1 MYVGDGETCGNS
13 KRPHNDMKTTLIPTL
28 RYQDCVK
35 AIEWLCAT
43 FGFEEHLVV
52 PNEIGGITHAQLVCG
67 TAMIMLGDGHRD
79 ADDPVGR
86 LNKSPLQL
94 DGCNTA
100 GIYMIV
106 EDVDAHY
113 EKARTAGAEI
123 VLDIVDQD
131 YGGREYTCKDLEG
144 HLWSFGS
151 YDPWE

>member
-1 MYVGDGETCGNS
+1 VYVGDGETCGNS
-13 KRPHNDMKTTLIPTL
+13 KRPHNDMKTTIIPTL

-131 YGGREYTCKDLEG
+131 YGGREYSCKDLEG

-151 YDPWE
+151 YDPW

>member
-13 KRPHNDMKTTLIPTL
+13 KRPHNDMKTTIIPTL

-131 YGGREYTCKDLEG
+131 YGGREYSCKDLEG

-151 YDPWE
+151 YDPW

>member
-13 KRPHNDMKTTLIPTL
+13 KRPHNDMKTTIVPTL
-28 RYQDCVK
+28 QYQDCVK
-35 AIEWLCAT
+35 AIDWLCAT

-131 YGGREYTCKDLEG
+131 YGGREYSCKDLEG

-151 YDPWE
+151 YDPW

>member
-79 ADDPVGR
+79 ADDPLGR
-86 LNKSPLQL
+86 LHKSPLQL

-131 YGGREYTCKDLEG
+131 YGGREYSCKDLEG

-151 YDPWE
+151 YDPW

>member
-13 KRPHNDMKTTLIPTL
+13 KRPHNDMKTTIVPTL

-35 AIEWLCAT
+35 AIDWLCAT

-79 ADDPVGR
+79 ADDPLGR

-94 DGCNTA
+94 DGCITA
-100 GIYMIV
+100 SIYMIV

-131 YGGREYTCKDLEG
+131 YGGREYSCKDLEG

-151 YDPWE
+151 YDPW

>member
-131 YGGREYTCKDLEG
+131 YGGREYSCKDLEG

-151 YDPWE
+151 YDPW

>member
-1 MYVGDGETCGNS
+1 VYVGDGETCGNS
-13 KRPHNDMKTTLIPTL
+13 KRPHNDMKTTIIPTL

-35 AIEWLCAT
+35 AIDWLCAT

-131 YGGREYTCKDLEG
+131 YGGREYSCKDLEG

-151 YDPWE
+151 YDPW

>member
-13 KRPHNDMKTTLIPTL
+13 KRPHNDMKTTIIPTL

-35 AIEWLCAT
+35 AIDWLCAT

-131 YGGREYTCKDLEG
+131 YGGREYSCKDLEG

-151 YDPWE
+151 YDPW

>member
-1 MYVGDGETCGNS
+1 
-13 KRPHNDMKTTLIPTL
+13 MKTTIVPTL
-28 RYQDCVK
+28 QYQDCVK
-35 AIEWLCAT
+35 AIDWLCAT

-131 YGGREYTCKDLEG
+131 YGGREYSCKDLEG